1 MKETPQ
7 MGVFQQPVRRIGLRM
22 RNTDQSSSLFWLV
35 VAIGIVLLSM
45 RYGVG
50 TLHEP
55 GPGFITFFAGAIL
68 IVLSLA
74 LFFSNFRD
82 RADRSSLWSLW
93 AGLETGK
100 ILYVILLLVAYIF
113 LLKPVGFLI
122 STFLLLVLLF
132 RVKGSYR
139 LKTVLLM
146 SLLVTAGSY
155 LVFEIWLKAQLPKGI
170 FEGII

>member
-100 ILYVILLLVAYIF
+100 VLYVILLLVAYIF

-122 STFLLLVLLF
+122 CTFLLLVLLF

-155 LVFEIWLKAQLPKGI
+155 LVFEIWLKAQLSKGI
-170 FEGII
+170 LEGIF

>member
-7 MGVFQQPVRRIGLRM
+7 TGVFQQPVRRIGLRM

-35 VAIGIVLLSM
+35 AAIGIVFLSLK
-45 RYGVG
+45 YGVG
-50 TLHEP
+50 TFHEP
-55 GPGFITFFAGAIL
+55 GPGFMTFFAGAIL

-74 LFFSNFRD
+74 LFFFNFRD
-82 RADRSSLWSLW
+82 QADRSSLWSLW

-100 ILYVILLLVAYIF
+100 VLYVILLLVAYIF
-113 LLKPVGFLI
+113 ILKPAGFLI
-122 STFLLLVLLF
+122 STFLLLILLF

-139 LKTVLLM
+139 LKTILLM

-170 FEGII
+170 LEGII

>member
-1 MKETPQ
+1 
-7 MGVFQQPVRRIGLRM
+7 M

-35 VAIGIVLLSM
+35 AATGIVFLSLK
-45 RYGVG
+45 YGVG
-50 TLHEP
+50 SFHEP

-68 IVLSLA
+68 IVLSLV

-82 RADRSSLWSLW
+82 QADRSSLRSLW

-100 ILYVILLLVAYIF
+100 VLYVLLLLVAYVF
-113 LLKPVGFLI
+113 FLKPVGFLI
-122 STFLLLVLLF
+122 TTFLLLFLLF

-146 SLLVTAGSY
+146 SFLVTVGSY
-155 LVFEIWLKAQLPKGI
+155 FVFEIWLKAQLPKGI
-170 FEGII
+170 LEGIV

>member
-1 MKETPQ
+1 
-7 MGVFQQPVRRIGLRM
+7 M

-35 VAIGIVLLSM
+35 VAIGIVLLSLK
-45 RYGVG
+45 YGVG

-82 RADRSSLWSLW
+82 HADRSSLSSLW

-100 ILYVILLLVAYIF
+100 VLYVILLLVAYIF

-122 STFLLLVLLF
+122 STFLLLILLF
-132 RVKGSYR
+132 GVKGSYR
-139 LKTVLLM
+139 LKTILLM

-155 LVFEIWLKAQLPKGI
+155 LVFEIWLGAQLPKGI
-170 FEGII
+170 LEGII